1 MLLKHYQRL
10 KNNYDVVDKEGLTI
24 GISMKH
30 FWPHI
35 HGSQFTIEIDHFT
48 KGTKDHPRLD

>member
-10 KNNYDVVDKEGLTI
+10 KNNYDAVDKEGLTI